1 MQLSGARTITWNIR
15 SIQKTEVEEL
25 EKEILKKWEEI
36 YLYASRIVAYNPW
49 SRFGE
54 KDLFAFLTKDK
65 KEEHLFCFLEE
76 SCGDCAIA
84 FYRNGSDCFNAQRRL
99 HGVNPKKEPVFLL
112 QNAIIFRLG
121 NREDVSKANYAL
133 LKELNIKCRGRGS
146 WPYFEQYRIGYAPQP
161 VCEGDLDRLLDDLGN
176 LWMMLRAVFE
186 EGMPTNFE
194 NRQVVTRCYSPMDD
208 MFYTYMA
215 PLKHIPRTTYTTI
228 TMTENKWLSLM
239 RGLPSKGT
247 IALDWSYL
255 PTVVYEGRER
265 IVPRLLLAVDA
276 RTGCIIKSEML
287 PPSDAPYDD
296 LFEILESIIAVRGKP
311 AAIEICDQELECY
324 LTDFC
329 KQAKIRLE
337 VRKQL
342 KQTTAARRE
351 LLKSMMNAF

>member
-1 MQLSGARTITWNIR
+1 M
-15 SIQKTEVEEL
+15 

-36 YLYASRIVAYNPW
+36 YLYASRVVSYNPW

-54 KDLFAFLTKDK
+54 KDLFVFLTKDK
-65 KEEHLFCFLEE
+65 KEEHFFCFLEE
-76 SCGDCAIA
+76 SCGDYAIA
-84 FYRNGSDCFNAQRRL
+84 FYRNGNECFNAQERL
-99 HGVNPKKEPVFLL
+99 HGANPKKEPVFLL

-133 LKELNIKCRGRGS
+133 LKELNIKCRGKGG
-146 WPYFEQYRIGYAPQP
+146 WPYFEQYRIGYAPRA
-161 VCEGDLDRLLDDLGN
+161 VCEEDLDRLLDDLGN
-176 LWMMLRAVFE
+176 LWMMVRAVFD
-186 EGMPTNFE
+186 EGMPTDFE
-194 NRQVVTRCYSPMDD
+194 NRMVLTRCYSPKDD

-215 PLKHIPRTTYTTI
+215 PLKQKPRATYTTI
-228 TMTENKWLSLM
+228 TMTENEWLSMM
-239 RGLPSKGT
+239 RGLPSKGA

-255 PTVVYEGRER
+255 PTVIYEGRER

-296 LFEILESIIAVRGKP
+296 LFDVMESIIAVRGKP
-311 AAIEICDQELECY
+311 AAIEICDKELECY

-337 VRKQL
+337 IRKQL

-351 LLKSMMNAF
+351 LLKSLMNTF